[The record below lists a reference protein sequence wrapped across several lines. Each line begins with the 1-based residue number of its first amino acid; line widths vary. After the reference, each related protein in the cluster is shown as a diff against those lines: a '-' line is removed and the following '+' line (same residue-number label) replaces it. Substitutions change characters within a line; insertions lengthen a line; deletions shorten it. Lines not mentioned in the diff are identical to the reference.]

1 MISKVDIVR
10 SLERLK
16 SIVRAYDMRGT
27 VPEELDER
35 DAFSLG
41 LIFGHYMKSLE
52 ADCCVVIAMD
62 NRQTSFNISNALCMG
77 LNELGVVVRHIGV
90 VPTPLL
96 YHEAFLSNTRRK
108 TLGIMVT
115 ASHNP
120 INYNGF
126 KVVFD
131 SKIVDGKQLIELI
144 DKYGNNLDIKRNH
157 DAYVDY
163 ILNRTQLKSIECKKH
178 MKALWDCNNGATK
191 EIIRGIVKNLPIQ
204 SDVINTEDFITSQPD
219 PTNDL
224 NINRVKKIVSDYD
237 IAFCFDGDGDRL
249 LVVMKDGEVLR
260 GDRILL
266 ILAKQFVRGKV
277 VVDIKTSNLITKELK
292 TMGFEVAIQKT
303 GHSFIKSKMEAED
316 AILGGELSGH
326 LFFKFYDGERSIP
339 YDDAILAALYVLK
352 FLVSEPDVFYSTM
365 QRIPKTFSSY
375 DVKVEC
381 SKQKQMS
388 IMAYLLNYLKKHNMN
403 FLDIDGLKYQSE
415 EGWWLVRQSNTENAL
430 IICIESKSEDEYKKY
445 TEFITETLNLFNLN
459 KPKI

>member
-1 MISKVDIVR
+1 
-10 SLERLK
+10 
-16 SIVRAYDMRGT
+16 
-27 VPEELDER
+27 VPKEFDEK
-35 DAFSLG
+35 DSFFLG
-41 LIFGHYMKSLE
+41 LVFGHYMKSLGVE
-52 ADCCVVIAMD
+52 YHVMVGMD

-96 YHEAFLSNTRRK
+96 YHEAFLSNTKKK

-120 INYNGF
+120 TNYNGF

-131 SKIVDGKQLIELI
+131 SKIVDGTQLIELI
-144 DKYGNNLDIKRNH
+144 DKYGNNLYIKRNH
-157 DAYVDY
+157 DDY
-163 ILNRTQLKSIECKKH
+163 LNYIFDRTQLRSIECTKH
-178 MKALWDCNNGATK
+178 MKVLWDCNNGATK
-191 EIIRGIVKNLPIQ
+191 EIVSEIVKNLPIQ

-219 PTNDL
+219 PTSDL
-224 NINRVKKIVSDYD
+224 NIDRVKKIVSDYD

-266 ILAKQFVRGKV
+266 ILAKQFARGKV
-277 VVDIKTSNLITKELK
+277 VVDIKTSNLITRELEK
-292 TMGFEVAIQKT
+292 IGFEVVIQKT
-303 GHSFIKSKMEAED
+303 GHSFIKSKMDENRAV
-316 AILGGELSGH
+316 LGGEVSGH
-326 LFFKFYDGERSIP
+326 LFFQFHDGERSIP

-352 FLVSEPDVFYSTM
+352 FLIAELDVFHSTIQM
-365 QRIPKTFSSY
+365 MPKTFSKY
-375 DVKVEC
+375 DVKIEC
-381 SKQKQMS
+381 SKQTQISVMT
-388 IMAYLLNYLKKHNMN
+388 YLLNYLKDNKIG
-403 FLDIDGLKYQSE
+403 FLEIDGLKHESE

-445 TEFITETLNLFNLN
+445 AEFLAETLKLFNLN